1 VKGRERFIAAL
12 NNQKADRLPCQVH
25 DWMSYYLKSFLN
37 GKSDYEA
44 YEYFGMDPVIY
55 VVPKFTYS
63 DKDRAKWLVKTID
76 GGTQDG
82 IKTTKI
88 EVTTPKGVLYA
99 THQKSE
105 VTSWYTS
112 HLVKTIDDFALW
124 KEFYPQPIHVD
135 WSNVIEAK
143 NKIGEHGIVRS
154 GYCGFGQ
161 GSPWQDLAYMMGTE
175 ETIMLAIDDPD
186 WMHEALDTLL
196 QKKLDIIDTG
206 GKIELDVV
214 ETGGGA
220 GSSTVISPKMHEE
233 FCLPYDQ
240 KQIKALQTQGTKVV
254 YHLCGGFM
262 PLIDIFKKNG
272 TDGLETLT
280 PASMGGDCIMDEVSK
295 RIGDQMFFIGG
306 FDQNSGFEKGTPE
319 RAKQLVYDLHKDNPN
334 GGFIVSPSDHFF
346 FGNPENIKA
355 FVEAAKECKY

>member
-1 VKGRERFIAAL
+1 MKGRERFIAAM

-25 DWMSYYLKSFLN
+25 DWMGYYLKTTLN
-37 GKSDYEA
+37 GMNDYEA

-55 VVPKFTYS
+55 VVPKLTFS
-63 DKDRAKWLVKTID
+63 DKDRAKWIRKDTD
-76 GGTQDG
+76 AGTVDG
-82 IKTTKI
+82 IKTIKI
-88 EVTTPKGVLYA
+88 EVTTPKGILTA
-99 THQKSE
+99 TRQKNTI
-105 VTSWYTS
+105 TSWFTE

-124 KEFYPQPIHVD
+124 SEFNPAPIHVD

-143 NKIGEHGIVRS
+143 NKIGENGIVRS

-161 GSPWQDLAYMMGTE
+161 GSPWQDIAFMMGTE
-175 ETIMLAIDDPD
+175 NVIMLAIDEPS

-196 QKKLDIIDTG
+196 RKKLDIIEIG
-206 GKIELDVV
+206 GKIELDLV

-240 KQIKALQTQGTKVV
+240 KQIKALQDQGTKVV

-262 PLIDIFKKNG
+262 PLIDIFKNNG
-272 TDGLETLT
+272 ANGLETLT
-280 PASMGGDCIMDEVSK
+280 PASMGGDCIMSEVTK
-295 RIGDQMFFIGG
+295 KIGDKMFFIGG
-306 FDQNSGFEKGTPE
+306 FDQNAGFEKGTPLK
-319 RAKQLVYDLHKDNPN
+319 AKQLVYDLHKDCPD

-346 FGNPENIKA
+346 YGDPKNLKA
-355 FVEAAKECKY
+355 FVEAAKECVY